1 VPMVET
7 WSSVPFILGEGLRRL
22 ADGRVVMVDIL
33 AGCLYEVDPGQCGAE
48 RLLHRLDVPLG
59 AVAPLGE
66 ESWIAAAGT
75 GIAVLGPSGL
85 EWIDRPEDGAATAMR
100 MNDGVCDPAGRFWA
114 GSMPY
119 DGTMGA
125 GSLYRLDAD
134 GSVTQVID
142 GITIP
147 NGSAFSADGT
157 LMYLADSDAGTIDVF
172 DVDPGSGSLSSR
184 RRFADLDDGSPD
196 GMLVDDEAHL
206 WSAVRGGS
214 RIERRSP
221 MGDLVLRIDLPARQP
236 TSLTMS
242 DGHLFVTSALD
253 GLADAGPADGHLLRL
268 ATSLTCTPAVSAA
281 LDH

>member
-1 VPMVET
+1 VRIV
-7 WSSVPFILGEGLRRL
+7 
-22 ADGRVVMVDIL
+22 
-33 AGCLYEVDPGQCGAE
+33 
-48 RLLHRLDVPLG
+48 
-59 AVAPLGE
+59 
-66 ESWIAAAGT
+66 
-75 GIAVLGPSGL
+75 AVLWRSILP
-85 EWIDRPEDGAATAMR
+85 ATRAEHWVVLR
-100 MNDGVCDPAGRFWA
+100 
-114 GSMPY
+114 
-119 DGTMGA
+119 
-125 GSLYRLDAD
+125 DAD
-134 GSVTQVID
+134 FAQ
-142 GITIP
+142 
-147 NGSAFSADGT
+147 SATTVLGNTAETSGE
-157 LMYLADSDAGTIDVF
+157 
-172 DVDPGSGSLSSR
+172 PGSGSLSSR